1 LTDTQLPTKR
11 GWAAKNCGR
20 TASQPVGNFSLVA
33 TDVKGYNIE
42 RFNATKKDSENV
54 PGQCGLMN
62 RTLTIVLLFVTLFAA
77 CATPDTES
85 RYNEFADATADA
97 RSVDAN
103 TGEGVVIDF
112 SGTFMLSL
120 STVVDTEKPIY
131 FDTPVVVDVDAQTID
146 LSFQPLTADVN
157 SAGEARAD
165 ARDPVGDAITAED
178 VPYEDDGTW
187 VADLGEVTMVGDAN
201 AVTFRDIVATLTLS
215 GRVDSADFFCGTVAG
230 DVTIPLPIPLAGS
243 TFASVR
249 VDDGVFVGIDD
260 APYACPA
267 SEEDDTS
274 DGDADASESTE

>member
-1 LTDTQLPTKR
+1 
-11 GWAAKNCGR
+11 
-20 TASQPVGNFSLVA
+20 
-33 TDVKGYNIE
+33 
-42 RFNATKKDSENV
+42 
-54 PGQCGLMN
+54 
-62 RTLTIVLLFVTLFAA
+62 LLFVTLFAA

-131 FDTPVVVDVDAQTID
+131 FDTTVVVDVDAQTID